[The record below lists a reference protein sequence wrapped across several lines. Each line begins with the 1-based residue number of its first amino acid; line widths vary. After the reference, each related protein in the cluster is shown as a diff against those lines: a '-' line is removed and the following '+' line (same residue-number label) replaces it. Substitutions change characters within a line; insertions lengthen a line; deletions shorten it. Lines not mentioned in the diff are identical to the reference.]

1 MHLCRAGQGSTQK
14 LIPFWCALGFSACY
28 QNLLITSKP
37 VELRKDN
44 AGGAM
49 HFYLDE
55 IDAMQA
61 MDDEDGA
68 AKDKVCH
75 QKCAG

>member
-1 MHLCRAGQGSTQK
+1 MSNK
-14 LIPFWCALGFSACY
+14 LQYGFSACY